1 MEGVVY
7 WPPGNDET
15 DGLLRRGGEGEG
27 RRRVRVCVVV
37 PQEEVVEEEGE
48 EEEGSERLMKWRH
61 YRYTQD
67 TKPTILALDVHR
79 LYYPR
84 THINRTE
91 LNELARHR
99 ASQFEVR
106 SSAALAVV
114 AHSTRPFLFSSLFS
128 RALYEI

>member
-128 RALYEI
+128 WALYEI

>member
-1 MEGVVY
+1 MTKQMASCVGEARERGGDAYVY
-7 WPPGNDET
+7 V
-15 DGLLRRGGEGEG
+15 LLRRC
-27 RRRVRVCVVV
+27 RCVV
-37 PQEEVVEEEGE
+37 PQEEVVEEEGK

-91 LNELARHR
+91 LNVLARHR

-114 AHSTRPFLFSSLFS
+114 AHSARPFLFSSLFS

>member
-1 MEGVVY
+1 MCC
-7 WPPGNDET
+7 
-15 DGLLRRGGEGEG
+15 R
-27 RRRVRVCVVV
+27 CVV
-37 PQEEVVEEEGE
+37 PQEEVEEEEE
-48 EEEGSERLMKWRH
+48 EEEGSKRLMKWRH
-61 YRYTQD
+61 YRYTRD

-106 SSAALAVV
+106 SSSGALW
-114 AHSTRPFLFSSLFS
+114 PSLFFLW
-128 RALYEI
+128 AL